1 MWLLVYDNEPIFIIE
16 DAMTRSLKS
25 ATPEQADTIRFSRD
39 AATRGTTINPHGI
52 AQYAIPHA
60 HQILRSRNGYSLALA
75 TDGRFAVGPGI
86 RTGSVIP
93 RDALLYDSKEVADA
107 AFQEVAY

>member
-16 DAMTRSLKS
+16 DAMPSFTKRVNAEK
-25 ATPEQADTIRFSRD
+25 AEDVRD
-39 AATRGTTINPHGI
+39 KASYATRGTTINPHGI

>member
-16 DAMTRSLKS
+16 DAMTRSVKV
-25 ATPEQADTIRFSRD
+25 ANAEQADEARYKAD
-39 AATRGTTINPHGI
+39 YATRGQTIYAHGI
-52 AQYAIPHA
+52 AQYATPHA